1 MDLSTILELAQDQ
14 GIVFWGAAAAI
25 ALGATL
31 LVVALAQQIRG
42 LLAGRLQRRSQPATS
57 AIPVAGTPATEVS
70 TPPAAVM
77 TTSDDLYVP
86 TTASLA
92 SRPIAAGE
100 EPSLAL
106 LLRRLQSAGDR
117 LEEIAGEIQ
126 TSRGEQHETML
137 KDDLQEVEYVF
148 KACAP

>member
-1 MDLSTILELAQDQ
+1 MDLTNILELAQDQ
-14 GIVFWGAAAAI
+14 GLIFWGAAAAI

-31 LVVALAQQIRG
+31 LLVALAQQIR
-42 LLAGRLQRRSQPATS
+42 RLVTRRFQRHHQPTIRAAVS
-57 AIPVAGTPATEVS
+57 VPIPAAQDDT
-70 TPPAAVM
+70 PAAVVQ
-77 TTSDDLYVP
+77 TTADDVYMP
-86 TTASLA
+86 SAASLA
-92 SRPIAAGE
+92 SRPATMRE

-126 TSRGEQHETML
+126 SSRGDQRETML
-137 KDDLQEVEYVF
+137 KDEIQDVEYVF

>member
-1 MDLSTILELAQDQ
+1 MDLTNILELAQDQ
-14 GIVFWGAAAAI
+14 GLIFWGAAAAI

-31 LVVALAQQIRG
+31 LVVALAQQVRRLI
-42 LLAGRLQRRSQPATS
+42 AGRLQRNVGR
-57 AIPVAGTPATEVS
+57 AIPAMV
-70 TPPAAVM
+70 TPPIQEAGDIATHASVQN
-77 TTSDDLYVP
+77 TENDVYTP
-86 TTASLA
+86 TAASLA
-92 SRPIAAGE
+92 SRPTAVGE

-117 LEEIAGEIQ
+117 LEEIAGEIR
-126 TSRGEQHETML
+126 TSRGDEGETIL